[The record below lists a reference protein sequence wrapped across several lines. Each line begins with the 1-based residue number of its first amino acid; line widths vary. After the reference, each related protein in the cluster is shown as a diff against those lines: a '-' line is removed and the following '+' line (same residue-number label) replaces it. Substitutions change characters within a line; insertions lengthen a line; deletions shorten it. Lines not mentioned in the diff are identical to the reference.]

1 MNLKKCK
8 FKAKCKARD
17 DKTNALGAENRLKAN
32 EFEEF
37 EQNEDGFHG
46 LAIQFELVEVTF
58 PLSTFYTLVQF

>member
-1 MNLKKCK
+1 MIYFIIYYEPEKCK

-37 EQNEDGFHG
+37 E
-46 LAIQFELVEVTF
+46 
-58 PLSTFYTLVQF
+58 

>member
-17 DKTNALGAENRLKAN
+17 DKTNALDAENRLKAN

-37 EQNEDGFHG
+37 E
-46 LAIQFELVEVTF
+46 
-58 PLSTFYTLVQF
+58 